1 MTGSTPHREKPL
13 KASILVDPEKPKVSL
28 QDIATILKGV
38 GIEYA
43 TAHPDFAI
51 VVGGDGVFSYYG
63 RIMSIPMLFVG
74 VRSRTA
80 TGSKAY
86 IAETYLD
93 GLRHALRSIK
103 ARRYTV
109 TECRRLEVLL
119 DHVKLGEVFTDVSL
133 EKGADS
139 NALRYKLTARG
150 RGFGFTDFV
159 ISNGVVVCTR
169 AGSTGYFSYLDK
181 VRLGDWLEPARSM
194 VIRDDEIGVCHIVPT
209 YSKREGAVVHPLRYT
224 LPWKSEV
231 KIQLVRDADARLFG
245 LGKSRAGIRVSPEDV
260 VTVRPSQNATHII
273 RVVK

>member
-1 MTGSTPHREKPL
+1 MR
-13 KASILVDPEKPKVSL
+13 ASILVDPEKPKVSFE
-28 QDIATILKGV
+28 DVATILKEV
-38 GIEYA
+38 GIEIVSS
-43 TAHPDFAI
+43 HPDFAV

-63 RIMSIPMLFVG
+63 RILSVPLLFVG

-86 IAETYLD
+86 LAESYLD
-93 GLRHALRSIK
+93 GLKHTMKNIK
-103 ARRYTV
+103 AKRYTV

-119 DHVKLGEVFTDVSL
+119 GRAKLGEVFTDVSL

-150 RGFGFTDFV
+150 EGFRFTDFV

-181 VRLGDWLEPARSM
+181 VRLGDWLEPERSL
-194 VIRDDEIGVCHIVPT
+194 VIRDDEFGVCHVVPT
-209 YSKREGAVVHPLRYT
+209 YSKREGTTVHPLRYT
-224 LPWKSEV
+224 LPWQSEV
-231 KIQLVRDADARLFG
+231 KIQLMRDADARLFG
-245 LGKSRAGIRVSPEDV
+245 LRKSRGGIRISPEDV
-260 VTVRPSQNATHII
+260 VTVRPSPNATRVI